1 MVSELIHPGE
11 KDICGKFC
19 LQFVEWGRTPN
30 NLTGRADAV
39 RIYAASNQARTE
51 FRFHINTYESFM
63 QHYRVHDVDL
73 KRLQVIDVPMYEPA
87 PAVFN
92 FAAGASLLEPQ
103 VPLVDFM
110 LSPGTSK
117 LVELRTG
124 GGKAQPLY
132 SKIKIP
138 GGWTTMGEVKVGDI
152 VTTPDG
158 GTAPVIGVFPQ
169 GVKDIYEVTFVDGRK
184 TRACG
189 EHLWEHFNAREPDE
203 NKRWSVMNTLDV
215 KARLDLSVKRSYIRL
230 TKPEDI
236 PDVELPLDPYL
247 LGALLGDGGFTYGIY
262 FSTADHQMLDEL
274 AKVMPESVK
283 FTKRSKPYDYNIVSK
298 IGGRN
303 ELRQI
308 IVGLDLERPG
318 HEKYVP
324 EIFLNASKQQRLSL
338 LQGLMDT
345 DGTVN
350 DHHVVSFCSTSIQ
363 LAEAVQYLVRSLGGV
378 ARISSRIPTYTHN
391 GEKRE
396 GRVAYNVNIRHPK
409 SSDLFRLTR
418 KRNRCNDMGQYA
430 SKLKLRIKSIEY
442 VGQEEA
448 QCIMIDHP
456 DHLYITDDF
465 IVTHNTFCALWVIKE
480 LKKRAAIVLKGGY
493 IDRWLPDLIN
503 KKDKPSLLGLDPDQ
517 VRVIRGG
524 STMADLCFD
533 AMQGKLDE
541 SVIVFS
547 TDTLR
552 LYEEHYELMNGD
564 MSLYANIPP
573 HYLWE
578 CLGVGVK
585 VTDEIHQLFHAN
597 FKQDL
602 YSHVPLTI
610 SLSATMIPSDPLKSF
625 LYDVMFP
632 RTSRTDPGVYKKF
645 VEVFA
650 MMYGLEWQSK
660 TDLRWNRRGSK
671 DYNQNEFE
679 KSILKNKKVCDRYI
693 SMITDHIQRA
703 YVDRRIA
710 KEKCLVFCG
719 SVEMCSVIRD
729 HFRKIWPDV
738 VSHRYCNADP
748 FTNIAEAE
756 IILST
761 VGSLGTAHD
770 IADLWQVH
778 KTVGLGKEDT
788 NLQVIGRLREMKN
801 FPGRAPEM
809 YYFVCQDIDKHLR
822 YHRVKQELFKERV
835 VKHVVYDTGI
845 TV

>member
-1 MVSELIHPGE
+1 MVSEFTHPGE
-11 KDICGKFC
+11 KEICGKFC
-19 LQFVEWGRTPN
+19 LQFVEWSRSPN
-30 NLTGRADAV
+30 NLTGRPDAV
-39 RIYAASNQARTE
+39 RIYAASNQSRSE

-63 QHYRVHDVDL
+63 QHYRVHDTEL
-73 KRLQVIDVPMYEPA
+73 QRLQVIEVPLYEPA
-87 PAVFN
+87 PAEFN
-92 FAAGASLLEPQ
+92 FAEGASLLEPQ
-103 VPLVDFM
+103 IPLVDFM

-138 GGWTTMGEVKVGDI
+138 GGWTTMGDIKVGDI
-152 VTTPDG
+152 VSTPDG

-169 GVKDIYEVTFVDGRK
+169 GVKDIYEVKLNGGAK
-184 TRACG
+184 TRCCL
-189 EHLWEHFNAREPDE
+189 EHLWVIYTGNDFEERLVNTAELIDLIAADE
-203 NKRWSVMNTLDV
+203 
-215 KARLDLSVKRSYIRL
+215 
-230 TKPEDI
+230 
-236 PDVELPLDPYL
+236 
-247 LGALLGDGGFTYGIY
+247 
-262 FSTADHQMLDEL
+262 
-274 AKVMPESVK
+274 
-283 FTKRSKPYDYNIVSK
+283 DY
-298 IGGRN
+298 
-303 ELRQI
+303 
-308 IVGLDLERPG
+308 
-318 HEKYVP
+318 
-324 EIFLNASKQQRLSL
+324 IFLARYYEED
-338 LQGLMDT
+338 GLKKT
-345 DGTVN
+345 EYQ
-350 DHHVVSFCSTSIQ
+350 VVDSVT
-363 LAEAVQYLVRSLGGV
+363 L
-378 ARISSRIPTYTHN
+378 
-391 GEKRE
+391 
-396 GRVAYNVNIRHPK
+396 
-409 SSDLFRLTR
+409 
-418 KRNRCNDMGQYA
+418 M
-430 SKLKLRIKSIEY
+430 
-442 VGQEEA
+442 GQEEA
-448 QCIMIDHP
+448 QCIMIDSK

-503 KKDKPSLLGLDPDQ
+503 KKDKASLLGLDPDQ
-517 VRVIRGG
+517 VRVIRGLG
-524 STMADLCFD
+524 AMADLCFD
-533 AMQGKLDE
+533 AMMGKLDE
-541 SVIVFS
+541 SLIVFS

-573 HYLWE
+573 HFLWE

-602 YSHVPLTI
+602 YSHIPLTI
-610 SLSATMIPSDPLKSF
+610 SLSATMIPSDPLKAF

-632 RTSRTDPGVYKKF
+632 KTSRTDPGVYKKF

-679 KSILKNKKVCDRYI
+679 KSILKNKKVRERYI
-693 SMITDHIQRA
+693 NMITDHVQRA

-710 KEKCLVFCG
+710 KEKCLIFCG
-719 SVEMCSVIRD
+719 SVDMCSVIRD
-729 HFRKIWPDV
+729 HFRKMWPDI

-756 IILST
+756 IIIST

-809 YYFVCQDIDKHLR
+809 YYFVCQDIEKHLR
-822 YHRVKQELFKERV
+822 YHRVKQELFKDRV
-835 VKHVVYDTGI
+835 VKHVVYDTGVTI
-845 TV
+845 